1 MCAHTQ
7 KSGGLEP
14 FHFLCFKESLLR
26 CMHSE
31 GVYLFCFLDTTLAP
45 PSTLGRAFGFIVQI
59 AASIPL
65 LLIFRADGRLEH
77 WARHVFDERRK
88 KDRLSEGDMCFL
100 SKLLLYIWERSDVWD
115 YSEALYETVYTFWF
129 FFWLFVACCCYLSLL
144 SFNQGS
150 ISLVCMRKIFCL
162 RVLLSHYICL
172 HVQTNLFGPIH
183 IARLFHLGIIG
194 LSKKTGFAGETCDAA
209 LGCLID

>member
-100 SKLLLYIWERSDVWD
+100 LKLLLYIWERSDVWD
-115 YSEALYETVYTFWF
+115 YSEAFYETVYTFWF
-129 FFWLFVACCCYLSLL
+129 FFCCLSLAAVTCPCCL
-144 SFNQGS
+144 LTREAFLWFACERSF
-150 ISLVCMRKIFCL
+150 V
-162 RVLLSHYICL
+162 
-172 HVQTNLFGPIH
+172 
-183 IARLFHLGIIG
+183 
-194 LSKKTGFAGETCDAA
+194 
-209 LGCLID
+209 

>member
-7 KSGGLEP
+7 KSGGLEL

-100 SKLLLYIWERSDVWD
+100 SKLLLYVWERSDVWD
-115 YSEALYETVYTFWF
+115 YSEAFTKRYILFGFVGRLLFKFGFYC
-129 FFWLFVACCCYLSLL
+129 LFVHAAFLFVFCT
-144 SFNQGS
+144 
-150 ISLVCMRKIFCL
+150 RKILL
-162 RVLLSHYICL
+162 RVLLILSSFLSLLEIQIHF
-172 HVQTNLFGPIH
+172 FGRI
-183 IARLFHLGIIG
+183 F
-194 LSKKTGFAGETCDAA
+194 SSV
-209 LGCLID
+209 